1 MGKHDIKYIYSGKN
15 GCRVP
20 VTQDMFGGIQMV
32 FEQLR
37 DLICEMLDVDENAVT
52 MDSVIL
58 EDFDADSLDLVEIVM
73 GVEEQFGIEIPDNAI
88 EEFHTV
94 GDVVRYIED
103 HT

>member
-1 MGKHDIKYIYSGKN
+1 
-15 GCRVP
+15 
-20 VTQDMFGGIQMV
+20 MV

-52 MDSVIL
+52 MDL
-58 EDFDADSLDLVEIVM
+58 
-73 GVEEQFGIEIPDNAI
+73 EEQFGIEIPDNAI

>member
-1 MGKHDIKYIYSGKN
+1 MKK
-15 GCRVP
+15 RVLSARYTRY
-20 VTQDMFGGIQMV
+20 VWGGYRMV

>member
-1 MGKHDIKYIYSGKN
+1 MI
-15 GCRVP
+15 
-20 VTQDMFGGIQMV
+20 

-37 DLICEMLDVDENAVT
+37 DLICEMLDVDAASVT
-52 MDSVIL
+52 MNSVIL

-73 GVEEQFGIEIPDNAI
+73 GVEDRFGIEIPDNAI

>member
-1 MGKHDIKYIYSGKN
+1 
-15 GCRVP
+15 
-20 VTQDMFGGIQMV
+20 MV

-103 HT
+103 HTGSSRKRNERLPHSAAGAFCLIHS

>member
-15 GCRVP
+15 GRRVP
-20 VTQDMFGGIQMV
+20 VTPDMFGGIQMV